1 MSAGALPVAV
11 VFDCDGTIIDTEPIS
26 REVLR
31 TVLPRYGYE
40 PTDADFAAIVGHP
53 SHRTYAYLSQR
64 ADLPPMDEFRA
75 ELRGHWRGHVE
86 DGLEAFPDAVTTI
99 RALTDAG
106 VPVAVTSSS
115 SSGHVRRSLESAGV
129 LDVVTVYLGSDDVT
143 DHKPHPEPYLAAARA
158 LGVAPAD
165 CSAVEDT
172 ATGVASAKAAGMFT
186 VAVAR
191 EVAREQ
197 LKDADRIVDRITV
210 EVLVPP
216 AVADDGSRTDD
227 GV

>member
-1 MSAGALPVAV
+1 MTAQRLPDAV

-26 REVLR
+26 RDVLR
-31 TVLPRYGYE
+31 EVLPRYGYE

-53 SHRTYAYLSQR
+53 SHATYAYLSQR

-75 ELRGHWRGHVE
+75 ELHRHWRGHI
-86 DGLEAFPDAVTTI
+86 DAGLRPFPDAVETI
-99 RALTDAG
+99 RRLVDGG

-115 SSGHVRRSLESAGV
+115 SRRHVRRSLQAAGV
-129 LDVVTVYLGSDDVT
+129 LDLVVAHLGSDDVT

-158 LGVAPAD
+158 MGVDPGR

-186 VAVAR
+186 VAVVR
-191 EVAREQ
+191 EVGPDHLRE
-197 LKDADRIVDRITV
+197 ADRIVDRITV
-210 EVLVPP
+210 EAVVPP
-216 AVADDGSRTDD
+216 LDRGQV
-227 GV
+227 

>member
-1 MSAGALPVAV
+1 MSGAALPVAV

-40 PTDADFAAIVGHP
+40 PTDEDFAAIVGHP

-75 ELRGHWRGHVE
+75 ELRSHWWGHVE
-86 DGLEAFPDAVTTI
+86 AGLEAFPDAVATI

-115 SSGHVRRSLESAGV
+115 SSGHVRRSLEAAGV
-129 LDVVTVYLGSDDVT
+129 LDVVTAYLGSDDVT

-158 LGVAPAD
+158 MDVDPRA

-191 EVAREQ
+191 EVGREH
-197 LKDADRIVDRITV
+197 LRDADRIVDRITV
-210 EVLVPP
+210 EALVPSS
-216 AVADDGSRTDD
+216 VTDDGPGTDD